1 MESQAPGQAL
11 SVVSGLSCGRSLLLV
26 AHTHRDGN
34 QTAAQA
40 RSTASRLVARPRAA
54 GGSTQ
59 SGGLR
64 RDPLSEVVLALGY
77 AIPDAVCKRI
87 AITVEHQP
95 LARRQGLSE
104 REAAGV
110 HCTLHGIVDRS
121 SPVHTSRACRRMWRK
136 LAVMGAGSAWLR
148 SQIEKA
154 RNCVGC
160 ACAAGCHVSAYKQ
173 VATKKPAFHP
183 MKGGLANARSGNQP
197 TLHSNTVMLRGG
209 ARNSLAPAGMLS
221 TSSASSVDSASFQCT
236 GSSEEGRV
244 KVTPSW

>member
-1 MESQAPGQAL
+1 MPFAS
-11 SVVSGLSCGRSLLLV
+11 
-26 AHTHRDGN
+26 
-34 QTAAQA
+34 
-40 RSTASRLVARPRAA
+40 ASRSRSNISRLRVGKRLKRARGCRW
-54 GGSTQ
+54 
-59 SGGLR
+59 
-64 RDPLSEVVLALGY
+64 ALPPCM
-77 AIPDAVCKRI
+77 AIA
-87 AITVEHQP
+87 
-95 LARRQGLSE
+95 
-104 REAAGV
+104 
-110 HCTLHGIVDRS
+110 DRS
-121 SPVHTSRACRRMWRK
+121 SPAHTSRACRRIWRK

-160 ACAAGCHVSAYKQ
+160 ARAAGCQISAYKQ
-173 VATKKPAFHP
+173 VATKKPAFHST
-183 MKGGLANARSGNQP
+183 KGGLANACSGNQP